1 MELIANEGY
10 WLTQKVLE
18 NEANRGFWKRLYPAH
33 SLSAEDFDQ
42 WTDAQKAEWEAT
54 PHEDEEIS
62 DSEALRIITEGE

>member
-1 MELIANEGY
+1 MELIANEGM
-10 WLTQKVLE
+10 WLTQANLD
-18 NEANRGFWKRLYPAH
+18 NEAQRGFWRRLYMAQ
-33 SLSAEDFDQ
+33 SLTEADFTE